1 MDNSHPVVAYI
12 GQAQVS
18 PSPDAWAFV
27 NPHFSEYAKDV
38 LAKLIDFVEN
48 ECMPA
53 EKLFHE
59 QVSTDP
65 KLRWKSYPKI
75 IEELKAKAKKQG
87 LWMLWA
93 NKVQYPEMTAGLTNL
108 EYAVMAEIMGHAIR
122 IAPEATNSSAPD
134 TGNMEVLA
142 RYGNAEQK
150 ERWLKPLIEGKIRSS
165 FAMTEFGIAS
175 SDATNIRTSIV
186 LDEKTNEIVVNG
198 HKWWISG
205 AGDPR
210 NEIHIVM
217 GKSDPKAD
225 KYHQQSIVLVPSNT
239 PGVKLVRPMS
249 VFGYDDAPE
258 GHYEVKYEN
267 VRVPASN
274 LVLGWG
280 RGFEIIQGR
289 LGPGRLHHCMRSL
302 GLASRSLDLALLRAT
317 DERKKTFGKSLFQ
330 HGKVVSDLAESRIE
344 IDQSRLLVLA
354 AALVVDKHPERA
366 KGALREIGM
375 AKALVPSTVLRI
387 IDRAMQLHGAEG
399 ICQDQPLASMWAG
412 VRTLRYADGPD
423 EVHLDQLGRT
433 ELKRVPAVREKY
445 ARVQKREEELT
456 KNSHTGSKL

>member
-1 MDNSHPVVAYI
+1 MDNSHPVVPYI
-12 GQAQVS
+12 GQA
-18 PSPDAWAFV
+18 AWAFV
-27 NPHFSEYAKDV
+27 LPHFSDYAKKT
-38 LAKLIDFVEN
+38 LATLIQFVEE
-48 ECMPA
+48 ECLPA
-53 EKLFHE
+53 EKLFHA

-65 KLRWKSYPKI
+65 AKRWKQYPQV
-75 IEELKAKAKKQG
+75 IEDLKAKAKQRG
-87 LWMLWA
+87 LWQLWM
-93 NKVQYPEMTAGLTNL
+93 NKAQYGEHGGRLSNL
-108 EYAVMAEIMGHAIR
+108 EYSVMAEVMGHAIR

-142 RYGNAEQK
+142 RYGNKEQQAK
-150 ERWLKPLIEGKIRSS
+150 WLKPLMEGKIRSS
-165 FAMTEFGIAS
+165 FAMTEYGIAS

-186 LDEKTNEIVVNG
+186 LDEKTNEIVING

-210 NEIHIVM
+210 NKIHLVM
-217 GKSDPKAD
+217 GKSDPKAS
-225 KYHQQSIVLVPSNT
+225 KYKQQSIVLVPSDT
-239 PGVKLVRPMS
+239 PGVKLVRPMQ

-258 GHYEVKYEN
+258 GHFEVIYEN

-274 LVLGWG
+274 LILGWG

-302 GLASRSLDLALLRAT
+302 GIASRALDLALLRAT
-317 DERKKTFGKSLFQ
+317 DERKSTFGKRLFE
-330 HGKVVSDLAESRIE
+330 HGAVVRELAESRIS
-344 IDQSRLLVLA
+344 IDQARLLVLA
-354 AALVVDKHPERA
+354 AALVVDQHPERA

-375 AKALVPSTVLRI
+375 AKAFVPTVVNTV

-399 ICQDQPLASMWAG
+399 ISQDTPLAALWAQ

-433 ELKRVPAVREKY
+433 ELKRVDAVRAKY
-445 ARVQKREEELT
+445 AGVQKREDELM
-456 KNSHTGSKL
+456 KGEKAKAKL

>member
-1 MDNSHPVVAYI
+1 
-12 GQAQVS
+12 
-18 PSPDAWAFV
+18 
-27 NPHFSEYAKDV
+27 
-38 LAKLIDFVEN
+38 
-48 ECMPA
+48 MPA
-53 EKLFHE
+53 TPGMR
-59 QVSTDP
+59 ST
-65 KLRWKSYPKI
+65 LS
-75 IEELKAKAKKQG
+75 
-87 LWMLWA
+87 WA
-93 NKVQYPEMTAGLTNL
+93 NRQSRQSLFISGRRCAPRARMTAETDR
-108 EYAVMAEIMGHAIR
+108 A
-122 IAPEATNSSAPD
+122 
-134 TGNMEVLA
+134 GNH
-142 RYGNAEQK
+142 R
-150 ERWLKPLIEGKIRSS
+150 
-165 FAMTEFGIAS
+165 
-175 SDATNIRTSIV
+175 
-186 LDEKTNEIVVNG
+186 
-198 HKWWISG
+198 
-205 AGDPR
+205 
-210 NEIHIVM
+210 
-217 GKSDPKAD
+217 DPKAD

-375 AKALVPSTVLRI
+375 AKVSLIPSFSSLFLRAVISGQRMYRLLTLSAVLPRPN
-387 IDRAMQLHGAEG
+387 RPAGAR
-399 ICQDQPLASMWAG
+399 P
-412 VRTLRYADGPD
+412 VDGPP
-423 EVHLDQLGRT
+423 HHRPGNAAPRCRGYLPY
-433 ELKRVPAVREKY
+433 VPIEPFSQRMC
-445 ARVQKREEELT
+445 
-456 KNSHTGSKL
+456 

>member
-1 MDNSHPVVAYI
+1 
-12 GQAQVS
+12 
-18 PSPDAWAFV
+18 
-27 NPHFSEYAKDV
+27 
-38 LAKLIDFVEN
+38 
-48 ECMPA
+48 
-53 EKLFHE
+53 
-59 QVSTDP
+59 
-65 KLRWKSYPKI
+65 
-75 IEELKAKAKKQG
+75 
-87 LWMLWA
+87 
-93 NKVQYPEMTAGLTNL
+93 MTAGTDR
-108 EYAVMAEIMGHAIR
+108 A
-122 IAPEATNSSAPD
+122 
-134 TGNMEVLA
+134 GNH
-142 RYGNAEQK
+142 R
-150 ERWLKPLIEGKIRSS
+150 
-165 FAMTEFGIAS
+165 
-175 SDATNIRTSIV
+175 
-186 LDEKTNEIVVNG
+186 
-198 HKWWISG
+198 
-205 AGDPR
+205 
-210 NEIHIVM
+210 
-217 GKSDPKAD
+217 DPKAD

-375 AKALVPSTVLRI
+375 AKVSPIWLLSIILEQSSGHRMSIEQRMLTLSVVLPRPN
-387 IDRAMQLHGAEG
+387 RPVGAR
-399 ICQDQPLASMWAG
+399 S
-412 VRTLRYADGPD
+412 VDGPP
-423 EVHLDQLGRT
+423 HHRPGNAAPRCRGYLPY
-433 ELKRVPAVREKY
+433 VPIERLSLRRCKAH
-445 ARVQKREEELT
+445 QK
-456 KNSHTGSKL
+456 

>member
-12 GQAQVS
+12 GQA
-18 PSPDAWAFV
+18 AWAFV
-27 NPHFSEYAKDV
+27 QPHFSSQAKE
-38 LAKLIDFVEN
+38 LLTNLISFVED

-53 EKLFHE
+53 EKVFHD
-59 QVSTDP
+59 QISTDP
-65 KLRWKSYPKI
+65 KLRWKSYPQV
-75 IEELKAKAKKQG
+75 IEDLKDKAKQRG
-87 LWMLWA
+87 LWQLWM
-93 NKVQYPEMTAGLTNL
+93 NKAQYGEYGGRLSNL
-108 EYAVMAEIMGHAIR
+108 EYSVCAEVMGHAIR

-142 RYGNAEQK
+142 RYGNKEQQAK
-150 ERWLKPLIEGKIRSS
+150 WLKPLMEGKIRSS
-165 FAMTEFGIAS
+165 FAMTEHGVAS

-186 LDEKTNEIVVNG
+186 LDEKTNEIVING

-210 NEIHIVM
+210 NKVHLVM
-217 GKSDPKAD
+217 GKSDPKAS
-225 KYHQQSIVLVPSNT
+225 KYKQQSIVIVPSDT
-239 PGVKLVRPMS
+239 PGVKLVRPMQ

-258 GHYEVKYEN
+258 GHYEVLYEN

-274 LVLGWG
+274 MILGWG

-302 GLASRSLDLALLRAT
+302 GLASRALDLALLRAT
-317 DERKKTFGKSLFQ
+317 DERKKTFGKRLFE
-330 HGKVVSDLAESRIE
+330 HGSVVRELAESRIQ
-344 IDQSRLLVLA
+344 IDQGRLLVLS
-354 AALVVDKHPERA
+354 AALIVDQHPERA

-375 AKALVPSTVLRI
+375 AKAIIPRAVNEV

-399 ICQDQPLASMWAG
+399 ICQDTPLAQMWAG

-433 ELKRVPAVREKY
+433 ELKRLQVVQDKYNKIDNKEKNL
-445 ARVQKREEELT
+445 RGGK
-456 KNSHTGSKL
+456 HSKL